1 MPAIVT
7 APKGGRYRRL
17 QWCTISAAHIRIEFN
32 MRKYEGQLIHKC
44 VDEIGDIEVVD
55 DALCRSLHFGSE
67 PKQSSMLLRDPLY
80 LALTYTRAMAA
91 ALLFTPAP
99 RRALLIGLGGG
110 SLAKFLLH
118 YYPDCQVEVVEMRQ
132 HVVQVAHSHFKLP
145 EDPRLTVHIGDGG
158 QFVRNG
164 EAESYDLLLIDAFL
178 GNGIARTVCGI
189 SFFDACRQLLSRQ
202 GVFSMNLW
210 NGDFITAKEMR
221 EDIQQSFDGNALH
234 LPVDGKDNTVAI
246 AANGPPLKKRLRTL
260 RDTAAALEQQTGI
273 EYSSLLKQLIKQ
285 NRWFM

>member
-1 MPAIVT
+1 MRVIVT
-7 APKGGRYRRL
+7 ALEVGRYQWI
-17 QWCTISAAHIRIEFN
+17 QWCTICAAPIRIEFT
-32 MRKYEGQLIHKC
+32 MRKYQGLLIHKS
-44 VDEIGDIEVVD
+44 VDEIGEIEVVD
-55 DALCRSLHFGSE
+55 EALCRSLHFGSE

-91 ALLFTPAP
+91 ALLFAPAP
-99 RRALLIGLGGG
+99 KRALLIGLGGG

-158 QFVRNG
+158 NFVRNA

-178 GNGIARTVCGI
+178 GNGIARSVCGI
-189 SFFDACRQLLSRQ
+189 SFFEACRNLLTPN
-202 GVFSMNLW
+202 GLFSMNLW

-221 EDIQQSFDGNALH
+221 DDIQQSFDRNALH

-246 AANGPPLKKRLRTL
+246 AAKGQPLKKRLRAL
-260 RDTAAALEQQTGI
+260 RDTAATLEQRTGI
-273 EYSSLLKQLIKQ
+273 EYGALLKQLIKH
-285 NRWFM
+285 NRWFL